1 MEFYLKAILWL
12 VMGTLFGFAIYFVFL
27 TPAQPSLPMPPTNA
41 PQQNDTMPQI
51 LETGAVNITMVDA
64 PGCDICNAEGLML
77 EQVKTV
83 LLKSEFLSV
92 GTSKRLPG
100 ASSEAQA
107 LISRYNIT
115 TLPAVIIEGE
125 VARDSEFVAAW
136 KESVGSLEGGKALV
150 TRFEYPPYY
159 DLKNKTV
166 VGLTQAIGI
175 KASGCLEC
183 GDPGLFISSLESQPI
198 SMAFTDSTVY
208 EENDSRAQALI
219 AQYNITKL
227 PVLFLSEGGASAYPV
242 FAQIKP
248 MGTIEDGWFIL
259 RDVVPPYVD
268 LADNRSIRGLVKAT
282 YLVNSSCADCFNISS
297 LSTYL
302 SQTSGVVIVDE
313 KTYELGS
320 AEGAALR
327 EKYNITM
334 VPTLI
339 FSPDVRYYYE
349 FEEVWKNQSNTVEPD
364 GSFVFRAHGLLG
376 SVGYQNVSSG

>member
-1 MEFYLKAILWL
+1 MEFYLKAFLWL
-12 VMGTLFGFAIYFVFL
+12 VMGALFGFAIYFVFL
-27 TPAQPSLPMPPTNA
+27 TPLQPSLPMPPTNS

-51 LETGAVNITMVDA
+51 LETGVVNITMVDA
-64 PGCDICNAEGLML
+64 PGCDLCNAEGLML

-83 LLKSEFLSV
+83 LLKSEFLSI

-107 LISRYNIT
+107 LISRYNLT

-136 KESVGSLEGGKALV
+136 KESVGSLEGGNALV

-166 VGLTQAIGI
+166 VGLAEAIGI

-183 GDPGLFISSLESQPI
+183 GDPGMFISSLESQPI
-198 SMAFTDSTVY
+198 SMAFTNSTVY
-208 EENDSRAQALI
+208 DENDSRAQALI
-219 AQYNITKL
+219 SQYNITKL
-227 PVLFLSEGGASAYPV
+227 PVLFLSEEGASAYPV

-248 MGTIEDGWFIL
+248 LGAIEDGWFIL

-282 YLVNSSCADCFNISS
+282 YLVNSSCAECFNISS

-313 KTYELGS
+313 KTYELDS

-339 FSPDVRYYYE
+339 FSSDVKYYYQ
-349 FEEVWKNQSNTVEPD
+349 FEEVWTDQSNTVEQD

-376 SVGYQNVSSG
+376 EIGYQNVSG